1 MEAVLKKLEDQQ
13 KLEDRKADHIELALQ
28 SQVLQAQNDN
38 RFYYEPLLS
47 KHQTELPKVNFLG
60 HDLKTPI
67 WVSSMTGGTEM
78 AKFINH
84 NLAKACRQFGMGMGL
99 GSCRALLESNDRFE
113 DFNLR
118 PLMGDDLPLY
128 ANLGVAQIEKLQEK
142 GQQQQIVDLV
152 NRLSADGLIVHIN
165 PLQEWLQPE
174 GDRYEVSPLETLW
187 KLLDSTDLKVIVKE
201 VGQGMGPESLK
212 ALLKLPLA
220 AIDFGAHGGTNFSKL
235 EMHRN
240 SDMQRQHFT
249 ETAYLG
255 HTASEMVDMV
265 NQLVQHLGSEVLC
278 KEIIVSGGVK
288 NFLDGYHY
296 TSKLSLNSVYGQASA
311 LLKPAREGIAPLTEY
326 LNLQVE
332 GLKMA
337 HSFLRVKI

>member
-60 HDLKTPI
+60 HDLTTPI

-152 NRLSADGLIVHIN
+152 NRLSANGLIVHIN

-240 SDMQRQHFT
+240 SDTQREHFT

-255 HTASEMVDMV
+255 HTAYEMVDMV
-265 NQLVQHLGSEVLC
+265 NQLVQNLGSEVLC
-278 KEIIVSGGVK
+278 QEIIVSGGVK
-288 NFLDGYHY
+288 NFLDGYYH
-296 TSKLSLNSVYGQASA
+296 TSKLTLNSVYGQASA

-337 HSFLRVKI
+337 NSFLRVKI